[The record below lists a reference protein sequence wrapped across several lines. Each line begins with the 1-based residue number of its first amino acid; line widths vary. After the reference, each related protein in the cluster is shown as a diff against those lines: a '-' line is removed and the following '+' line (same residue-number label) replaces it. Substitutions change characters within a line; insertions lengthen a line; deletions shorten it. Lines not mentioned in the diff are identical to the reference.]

1 MAFTQGQKITASEL
15 NNINAMSYKTISTSS
30 SGWQPDI
37 RWYSHRPSGAL
48 LCTLRIDCGW
58 FGGIKLRVAKTDA
71 SGNTITTVF
80 SQDHGWSTHCTDT
93 LYSVGP
99 GWYRIWATEGSQ
111 IDSGKAWV
119 IYAGQTDCTQGK
131 KLTLYQDPYSG
142 GNRLAGTRLTVS
154 NLNSGLAGT
163 INS

>member
-1 MAFTQGQKITASEL
+1 MAFVQGQVITASEL
-15 NNINAMSYKTISTSS
+15 NNVNAKSYKTVTTSS

-58 FGGIKLRVAKTDA
+58 FGGIRLRVARTDA
-71 SGNTITTVF
+71 SGNTITTLF

-99 GWYRIWATEGSQ
+99 GWYRVWATEGSQ
-111 IDSGKAWV
+111 IDSGKSWV
-119 IYAGQTDCTQGK
+119 LYAGQTDCMKGK
-131 KLTLYQDPYSG
+131 PLTWYQDRKS
-142 GNRLAGTRLTVS
+142 VV
-154 NLNSGLAGT
+154 
-163 INS
+163 

>member
-15 NNINAMSYKTISTSS
+15 NNINSMSFKTISSV
-30 SGWQPDI
+30 SGGWYPDI

-48 LCTLRIDCGW
+48 LCSIRIDCGW
-58 FGGIKLRVAKTDA
+58 FGGLYLHVARTDA
-71 SGNTITTVF
+71 SGNTTNSIYNYEH
-80 SQDHGWSTHCTDT
+80 SWSTHTTVTCN
-93 LYSVGP
+93 SVGP
-99 GWYRIWATEGSQ
+99 GWYRIWSSTKAQ

-131 KLTLYQDPYSG
+131 KLTLYQDPYGG